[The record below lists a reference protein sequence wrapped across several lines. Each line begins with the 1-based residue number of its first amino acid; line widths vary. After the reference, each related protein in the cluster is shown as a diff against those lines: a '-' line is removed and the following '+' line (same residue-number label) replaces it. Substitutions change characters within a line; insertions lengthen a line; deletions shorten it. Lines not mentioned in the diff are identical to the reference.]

1 MSLIIATHW
10 ARNPYERCLEARETR
25 RFGNMTAAKAWAA
38 SVLPDIV
45 TTNDCY
51 WRDVGRGESVELTIE
66 VPSRLPYSFTRG
78 RQSSKNRQAMGSVES
93 KVVVV
98 PSVGELGWTP

>member
-10 ARNPYERCLEARETR
+10 ARNPYEPCLDARETR
-25 RFGNMTAAKAWAA
+25 RFGNMAAAKAWAA
-38 SVLPDIV
+38 STLPDIV
-45 TTNDCY
+45 TTRDCY

-78 RQSSKNRQAMGSVES
+78 RCRAKNTQAMGSVES
-93 KVVVV
+93 RVILVQ
-98 PSVGELGWTP
+98 SVGELGWTP